1 MRYRALMRYY
11 QPFPA
16 AIPLYEAGYPRVT
29 HPSATNFE
37 KQALHRPFDLHVL
50 STPPAFILSQD
61 QTLMLKVLIQPEYLA
76 FLNQK
81 QVPTGILIQVLLFL
95 RFALLKAVRS
105 SFDDLNYSLMNLSRL
120 FTVQLSMFFV
130 VFSNSDI
137 LSRSEV
143 FVNNF
148 FIFLFQLFRAD
159 VLSFL
164 TALIFYQI
172 VCRLS
177 TTFSKKFEQHILQIR
192 AEKEGFEPSR
202 RLPDLYP

>member
-1 MRYRALMRYY
+1 
-11 QPFPA
+11 
-16 AIPLYEAGYPRVT
+16 
-29 HPSATNFE
+29 
-37 KQALHRPFDLHVL
+37 
-50 STPPAFILSQD
+50 
-61 QTLMLKVLIQPEYLA
+61 MLKVLIQPEYLA

-105 SFDDLNYSLMNLSRL
+105 SFDDLKFKIFQGYSLFSYQCSLLFSATLIYYHIQKCLSTTFL
-120 FTVQLSMFFV
+120 F
-130 VFSNSDI
+130 
-137 LSRSEV
+137 
-143 FVNNF
+143 
-148 FIFLFQLFRAD
+148 FLFQLFRAD

-164 TALIFYQI
+164 TALVFYQI

-177 TTFSKKFEQHILQIR
+177 TTFSKKIEQHILQIR